1 MERHVRQA
9 LAGLG
14 TEGCDG
20 EPNIPDFPSRPG
32 LPPGFHI
39 VQDRKSRL
47 RSTRPV
53 AEDISPSSDDQ
64 ETGSGL
70 SVFFRDCFSRK
81 PDSTLS

>member
-9 LAGLG
+9 LAGFG

-32 LPPGFHI
+32 LPPSFPI

-47 RSTRPV
+47 RSTHPV
-53 AEDISPSSDDQ
+53 AEDVSHSSDDQ
-64 ETGSGL
+64 ETGSWF
-70 SVFFRDCFSRK
+70 SVFFF
-81 PDSTLS
+81 